1 MKRYSFLLITLI
13 IFTNVCYA
21 SFPVTDIEQTEV
33 IEYDSIN
40 HFPVIFIGI
49 LVGILSGIA
58 LPLTFFLA
66 PIFLNLKDIQ
76 WREII
81 GYYLDF
87 YKDLYDPNLSL
98 KDRSFRTSFI
108 IGYRIGIII
117 VAIYVIWFLYWLYR
131 GITLGDWS

>member
-1 MKRYSFLLITLI
+1 MTL
-13 IFTNVCYA
+13 
-21 SFPVTDIEQTEV
+21 EM
-33 IEYDSIN
+33 
-40 HFPVIFIGI
+40 
-49 LVGILSGIA
+49 
-58 LPLTFFLA
+58 
-66 PIFLNLKDIQ
+66 FLNLKDIQ

>member
-1 MKRYSFLLITLI
+1 MRKLLLLLITITTL
-13 IFTNVCYA
+13 TNVSYA

-58 LPLTFFLA
+58 LPYTFFLA

-81 GYYLDF
+81 GYYVDF

-98 KDRSFRTSFI
+98 KDRSFRT
-108 IGYRIGIII
+108 
-117 VAIYVIWFLYWLYR
+117 
-131 GITLGDWS
+131 